1 MLKIHAMQGLFPRQ
15 RVLPPIVLAAPY
27 ETGWLADLSH
37 FVPGTAQAENPT
49 DGDDGGSEGLMQCQP
64 AKPFSV
70 SQNMANQFDQHSKC
84 LGRDPQAAA
93 RPQHTRIF
101 STASATVSQSLCFS
115 DCSPILPD
123 HHQHHHIVHSTTNP
137 RETMSGGD
145 GVFGYRHG
153 IATAQLILFFVALC
167 LAVFFKI
174 GHRNGWFCIGV
185 FSIFRVVGAG
195 CMLGTI
201 TNDASS
207 VWAGV
212 FVCESLGMVLI
223 VFLLIE
229 FMDRA

>member
-1 MLKIHAMQGLFPRQ
+1 
-15 RVLPPIVLAAPY
+15 
-27 ETGWLADLSH
+27 
-37 FVPGTAQAENPT
+37 
-49 DGDDGGSEGLMQCQP
+49 
-64 AKPFSV
+64 
-70 SQNMANQFDQHSKC
+70 
-84 LGRDPQAAA
+84 
-93 RPQHTRIF
+93 
-101 STASATVSQSLCFS
+101 
-115 DCSPILPD
+115 
-123 HHQHHHIVHSTTNP
+123 
-137 RETMSGGD
+137 MSGGD

-153 IATAQLILFFVALC
+153 IATAQLILFLIALC
-167 LAVFFKI
+167 LAVFFKL

-229 FMDRA
+229 FMARA